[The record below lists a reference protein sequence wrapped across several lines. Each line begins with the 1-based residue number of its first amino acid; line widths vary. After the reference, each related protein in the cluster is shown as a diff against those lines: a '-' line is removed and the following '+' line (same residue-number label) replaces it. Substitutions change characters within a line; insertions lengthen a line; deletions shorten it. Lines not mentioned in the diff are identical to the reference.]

1 MEEGF
6 PGYLCLTDLLDQD
19 LSAYE
24 FFQTLSPAEQSALRR
39 YDSGIATFAGAAGS
53 RGPPAGGRRTGDVS
67 FSAGPGLPC
76 HRADQAARLRT
87 GFLDRQSM

>member
-39 YDSGIATFAGAAGS
+39 YDSGIATFAELQA
-53 RGPPAGGRRTGDVS
+53 
-67 FSAGPGLPC
+67 
-76 HRADQAARLRT
+76 HAARLRAE
-87 GFLDRQSM
+87 GEPEM